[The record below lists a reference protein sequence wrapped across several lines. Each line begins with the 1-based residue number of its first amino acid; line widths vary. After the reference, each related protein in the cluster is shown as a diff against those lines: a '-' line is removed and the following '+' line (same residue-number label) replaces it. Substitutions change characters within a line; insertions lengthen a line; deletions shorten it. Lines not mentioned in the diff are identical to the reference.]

1 MINHGVSEELMDE
14 TMKVTK
20 EFHEMPAIEKAREC
34 SKDPKNRC
42 KLYTSSENYS
52 TEKLHYWRD
61 ALVHPCHPLEEYI
74 QFWPENPTRYR
85 YKIKSS
91 FFVFS

>member
-14 TMKVTK
+14 TTKVMK
-20 EFHEMPAIEKAREC
+20 EFHEMPAMDKAREC
-34 SKDPKNRC
+34 SKDPKKSC

-61 ALVHPCHPLEEYI
+61 ALVHPCHPLEEHM
-74 QFWPENPTRYR
+74 QFWPENPSRYR
-85 YKIKSS
+85 YKSLIYNLY
-91 FFVFS
+91 